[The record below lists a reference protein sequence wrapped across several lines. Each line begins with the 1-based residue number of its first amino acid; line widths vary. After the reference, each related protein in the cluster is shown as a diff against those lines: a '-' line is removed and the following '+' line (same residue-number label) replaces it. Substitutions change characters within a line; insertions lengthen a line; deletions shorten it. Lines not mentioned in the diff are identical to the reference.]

1 MDMYKTPP
9 YTKIDRKQVSVEL
22 SPDDAARLARLGNR
36 AHTAAGVDEAA
47 TTADSGGLDLT
58 CVPDTAHVRR
68 TDNTRLPLGPGG
80 IY

>member
-1 MDMYKTPP
+1 MDILKTSAH
-9 YTKIDRKQVSVEL
+9 DRKQTVVEL
-22 SPDDAARLARLGNR
+22 SPDDAARLARLGSQAR
-36 AHTAAGVDEAA
+36 TAAGVDEAA

-68 TDNTRLPLGPGG
+68 TNDTRLPLGPGG